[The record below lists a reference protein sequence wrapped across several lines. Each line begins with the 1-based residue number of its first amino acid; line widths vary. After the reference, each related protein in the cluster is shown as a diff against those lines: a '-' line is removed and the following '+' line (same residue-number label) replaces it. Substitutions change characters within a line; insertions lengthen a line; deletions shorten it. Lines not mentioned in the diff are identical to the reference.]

1 MRGEKVPHGVPF
13 DESERRSSAEC
24 LTLRES
30 HRRDL
35 PRLDSAISNPCEPDV
50 ADRFARADR
59 SVDQLLADQGLT
71 GTALEGVQIEIPTPQ
86 PRSIAVEL
94 SYSSGVDEDSTTLT
108 GSDEANNPWR
118 VPNST
123 R

>member
-1 MRGEKVPHGVPF
+1 MGGEEVPDRIPF
-13 DESERRSSAEC
+13 DESERRSSAER

-30 HRRDL
+30 NRRDL
-35 PRLDSAISNPCEPDV
+35 PGLDSAISNPRESDV

-59 SVDQLLADQGLT
+59 AVDQLLTDQCLAW
-71 GTALEGVQIEIPTPQ
+71 TALERMQVEIPTPQ
-86 PRSIAVEL
+86 PRPIAVEL
-94 SYSSGVDEDSTTLT
+94 SHSSSVDEDSTTLT

-118 VPNST
+118 VPNPA